1 MSTNK
6 RLSSVF
12 VELTQD
18 ALLKA
23 FWYKPSLRLFLQ
35 QHHIAEKA
43 LAQWHAD
50 QSKRD
55 FILWLWPQLVK
66 DEKGQNVILS
76 MARSLAEMK
85 HFPDLERKEDTKIR
99 IPEAREAIARLREAV
114 AAVNETIRETKDAE
128 NRRKA
133 ALEQMSQRIAAQQSL
148 EKLKT
153 SLTDITPQLGTQ
165 TGGYAFERWFYDLA
179 IYFELEARSGYKAN
193 GRQIDG
199 AATIEG
205 TTFLVETKFT
215 GTPIGSPDIDTFM
228 AKIESKSD
236 NTMGIFVSMSGF
248 NEGAIHA
255 ASKHRTPMLLLDH
268 NHIFGLIL
276 SSMMTLPQVVSR
288 IKRHASQTGSSYL
301 GASDF

>member
-1 MSTNK
+1 MPRT
-6 RLSSVF
+6 
-12 VELTQD
+12 E
-18 ALLKA
+18 
-23 FWYKPSLRLFLQ
+23 
-35 QHHIAEKA
+35 E
-43 LAQWHAD
+43 
-50 QSKRD
+50 
-55 FILWLWPQLVK
+55 
-66 DEKGQNVILS
+66 
-76 MARSLAEMK
+76 
-85 HFPDLERKEDTKIR
+85 
-99 IPEAREAIARLREAV
+99 
-114 AAVNETIRETKDAE
+114 
-128 NRRKA
+128 
-133 ALEQMSQRIAAQQSL
+133 EQRWSRSQRIAAQQSL

-153 SLTDITPQLGTQ
+153 SLTEITPQLGTQ
-165 TGGYAFERWFYDLA
+165 PGGYAFERWFYDLA
-179 IYFELEARSGYKAN
+179 IYFELEARPGYKAN

-199 AATIEG
+199 ALTIEG

-248 NEGAIHA
+248 NDGAIHA
-255 ASKHRTPMLLLDH
+255 ASKRRTPYVAFLDH